1 MVQAAFEAGRVIPS
15 MYAALVEVI
24 QARKSVTE
32 LCMKCMKVESTWILK
47 PQHRV
52 RYRQDR
58 RLLQS

>member
-1 MVQAAFEAGRVIPS
+1 MVQAASEAGRVVLS
-15 MYAALVEVI
+15 MYAALLEVI

-32 LCMKCMKVESTWILK
+32 LRMKCMKVESTWISK

-58 RLLQS
+58 RLLRS